1 MNTCE
6 TDESGS
12 LPAMTVS
19 LILHQLFYHDNSRN
33 NGTILPGHRC
43 KDFSPG
49 KHPHVVVGT
58 TAGLVIV
65 VVYHTDIGENV
76 RTGEE
81 QTFKEFFFNLQGL

>member
-1 MNTCE
+1 
-6 TDESGS
+6 
-12 LPAMTVS
+12 MTVS
-19 LILHQLFYHDNSRN
+19 LILHHSLSFYHDNSRN

-49 KHPHVVVGT
+49 KYPHVIVGT

-65 VVYHTDIGENV
+65 VVYHTDIRENV

-81 QTFKEFFFNLQGL
+81 QTFKKFFFNLQGLLKMYQP